1 MELMWRGSSF
11 GKAVTRTTD
20 ERPHTEPGPV
30 STLTPAI
37 P

>member
-11 GKAVTRTTD
+11 GKAVTGTTD
-20 ERPHTEPGPV
+20 KRPRTEPRPV
-30 STLTPAI
+30 SALTPPI